1 MLVCLLSLYLR
12 GRVFVVVVVYVD
24 WPRLVYV
31 PLSAVVFVLSAV
43 SGLLR
48 LCRNLMLMMQ
58 CSVEC
63 IMGNCDLW

>member
-1 MLVCLLSLYLR
+1 
-12 GRVFVVVVVYVD
+12 
-24 WPRLVYV
+24 V